1 MDGFTFHRP
10 HPKPTSARD
19 TRQYIVAQ
27 IVVLRSSILAS
38 IHSIRSDCSI
48 AKR

>member
-19 TRQYIVAQ
+19 TRQYIDAE
-27 IVVLRSSILAS
+27 IVVVLLAFILYVL
-38 IHSIRSDCSI
+38 
-48 AKR
+48 